1 MRQVL
6 RRLGRPRGVAVR
18 GAAHPRYR
26 MSVRW
31 WIAGRTVHA
40 LLLMALGAL
49 AGLSVVVAAAW
60 TLTEHSA
67 RSMAERFSD
76 GERLLDLSLGVLRAF
91 VGTDSLA
98 PEPDSTAHQ
107 LLATLASVTGAL
119 VPAVLLGIVLIK
131 LFALRPFVWRRR
143 ASISR
148 AWTADFPG
156 YSRRH
161 ADSDDA
167 IIAVRF
173 YNRFDN
179 LSVVDLRARAHL
191 RYLETSPHDGSLVIY
206 KQWLKV
212 LDAQGE
218 PADERSWL
226 AVERGAPFTVWIP
239 VEAPVPRL
247 PFSRIQG
254 KDLSSSSGVKL
265 LVRLTART
273 VGLGTEVAD
282 ERWFDLEAG
291 DFEIGRFVPLQPDL
305 GKDVWKWT
313 GWPDFDALLAPDT
326 PDPEPPAPPAGAAAA
341 GPRTELPAVAG
352 DEPPGPAGDGS
363 PDSGGGEPSGP
374 AGDEPPGAEGDEPP
388 GQDGSGDGDQPPGP
402 AGDEPDGP
410 TGDEPDGPAGAR
422 VPGPRVT

>member
-1 MRQVL
+1 MSLL
-6 RRLGRPRGVAVR
+6 RRSGRGR
-18 GAAHPRYR
+18 AHPRFR
-26 MSVRW
+26 TSVRW

-40 LLLMALGAL
+40 LVLMTLGAL
-49 AGLSVVVAAAW
+49 AGLSVLIAVGW

-67 RSMAERFSD
+67 RSMAQRFSD
-76 GERLLDLSLGVLRAF
+76 GERLFDLSLSVLRAS
-91 VGTDSLA
+91 VGTDNLN

-107 LLATLASVTGAL
+107 LLATVASVTGAL
-119 VPAVLLGIVLIK
+119 APAVLLGIVLIK
-131 LFALRPFVWRRR
+131 LFALRPFVWRQR
-143 ASISR
+143 ASISQ

-161 ADSDDA
+161 AHSDDA

-191 RYLETSPHDGSLVIY
+191 RYLEESPHDGSLVIY

-218 PADERSWL
+218 PADERYWL

-239 VEAPVPRL
+239 VQAPVSEL
-247 PFSRIQG
+247 PFRHIQG
-254 KDLSSSSGVKL
+254 KDLSDSRGVKL

-291 DFEIGRFVPLQPDL
+291 DFELGRFVPLEPELD
-305 GKDVWKWT
+305 KDVWRWEGWT
-313 GWPDFDALLAPDT
+313 DFDGLLAPRPDGRD
-326 PDPEPPAPPAGAAAA
+326 PDAPRPDGQDPE
-341 GPRTELPAVAG
+341 
-352 DEPPGPAGDGS
+352 D
-363 PDSGGGEPSGP
+363 
-374 AGDEPPGAEGDEPP
+374 
-388 GQDGSGDGDQPPGP
+388 
-402 AGDEPDGP
+402 
-410 TGDEPDGPAGAR
+410 
-422 VPGPRVT
+422 

>member
-1 MRQVL
+1 M
-6 RRLGRPRGVAVR
+6 
-18 GAAHPRYR
+18 
-26 MSVRW
+26 
-31 WIAGRTVHA
+31 T
-40 LLLMALGAL
+40 LGAL

-60 TLTEHSA
+60 TLTEHSP
-67 RSMAERFSD
+67 RSMADRFSNE
-76 GERLLDLSLGVLRAF
+76 ERLFDLSLTVLRAC
-91 VGTDSLA
+91 VGTDNLE

-107 LLATLASVTGAL
+107 LLATLASVTGSL

-143 ASISR
+143 ASISH

-156 YSRRH
+156 YARRN

-191 RYLETSPHDGSLVIY
+191 RYLERSPHDGSLVIY

-212 LDAQGE
+212 LDAKGE

-239 VEAPVPRL
+239 VEAPVAEL
-247 PFSRIQG
+247 PFHRIQG
-254 KDLSSSSGVKL
+254 KDLSGSYGVKL

-291 DFEIGRFVPLQPDL
+291 DFELGRFVPLQPDL
-305 GKDVWKWT
+305 DRDVWSWQGWT
-313 GWPDFDALLAPDT
+313 DFDGLIRP
-326 PDPEPPAPPAGAAAA
+326 
-341 GPRTELPAVAG
+341 GPNG
-352 DEPPGPAGDGS
+352 DEPG
-363 PDSGGGEPSGP
+363 
-374 AGDEPPGAEGDEPP
+374 
-388 GQDGSGDGDQPPGP
+388 
-402 AGDEPDGP
+402 
-410 TGDEPDGPAGAR
+410 
-422 VPGPRVT
+422 

>member
-1 MRQVL
+1 MRQG
-6 RRLGRPRGVAVR
+6 LGRVGRSGRGP
-18 GAAHPRYR
+18 AHPRYR

-40 LLLMALGAL
+40 LLLMTLGAL

-60 TLTEHSA
+60 TLTEDSP

-76 GERLLDLSLGVLRAF
+76 GERLLDLSLGVLRAC
-91 VGTDSLA
+91 VGTDSLD
-98 PEPDSTAHQ
+98 PETDSTAHQ
-107 LLATLASVTGAL
+107 LLATFASVTGAL
-119 VPAVLLGIVLIK
+119 VPAVLLGIALIK

-143 ASISR
+143 ASVSH

-191 RYLETSPHDGSLVIY
+191 RYLEDSPHDGSLVIY

-239 VEAPVPRL
+239 VEAPVAEL
-247 PFSRIQG
+247 PFRRIQG
-254 KDLSSSSGVKL
+254 KDLSRSSGVKL

-291 DFEIGRFVPLQPDL
+291 DFELGRFVPLQPDL
-305 GKDVWKWT
+305 DKDVWQWE
-313 GWPDFDALLAPDT
+313 GWSDFDGLTHP
-326 PDPEPPAPPAGAAAA
+326 GAD
-341 GPRTELPAVAG
+341 G
-352 DEPPGPAGDGS
+352 DEPPGR
-363 PDSGGGEPSGP
+363 
-374 AGDEPPGAEGDEPP
+374 
-388 GQDGSGDGDQPPGP
+388 
-402 AGDEPDGP
+402 P
-410 TGDEPDGPAGAR
+410 TRP
-422 VPGPRVT
+422 VS

>member
-1 MRQVL
+1 MRRTRQ
-6 RRLGRPRGVAVR
+6 GADS
-18 GAAHPRYR
+18 GAAAGRGRTHPRFR
-26 MSVRW
+26 TSVRW

-40 LLLMALGAL
+40 LLLMTLGAL
-49 AGLSVVVAAAW
+49 AGLSVVIATAW

-67 RSMAERFSD
+67 RSMAERFSN
-76 GERLLDLSLGVLRAF
+76 GERLLDLSLAVLRAS
-91 VGTDSLA
+91 VGTDSLS

-107 LLATLASVTGAL
+107 LLATVASVTGAL

-131 LFALRPFVWRRR
+131 MFALRPFVWRQR
-143 ASISR
+143 ASISH

-161 ADSDDA
+161 ADSEDA

-191 RYLETSPHDGSLVIY
+191 RYLERSPHDGSLVIY

-218 PADERSWL
+218 PADERYWL

-239 VEAPVPRL
+239 VQAPVPEL
-247 PFSRIQG
+247 PFRNIQG
-254 KDLSSSSGVKL
+254 KDLTGSHGVKL

-291 DFEIGRFVPLQPDL
+291 DFELGRFVPLQPDADR
-305 GKDVWKWT
+305 DVWRWEGWT
-313 GWPDFDALLAPDT
+313 DFDGLI
-326 PDPEPPAPPAGAAAA
+326 
-341 GPRTELPAVAG
+341 
-352 DEPPGPAGDGS
+352 PGPS
-363 PDSGGGEPSGP
+363 PSG
-374 AGDEPPGAEGDEPP
+374 DD
-388 GQDGSGDGDQPPGP
+388 D
-402 AGDEPDGP
+402 
-410 TGDEPDGPAGAR
+410 
-422 VPGPRVT
+422 VTRPVA

>member
-1 MRQVL
+1 MGSS
-6 RRLGRPRGVAVR
+6 GRGR
-18 GAAHPRYR
+18 AHPRFR
-26 MSVRW
+26 TSVRW

-40 LLLMALGAL
+40 LLLMTLGAL
-49 AGLSVVVAAAW
+49 AGLSVVIATAW
-60 TLTEHSA
+60 TLTEHSS
-67 RSMAERFSD
+67 RSMAQRFSN
-76 GERLLDLSLGVLRAF
+76 GERLFDLSLAVLRAS
-91 VGTDSLA
+91 VGTDNLA

-107 LLATLASVTGAL
+107 LLATVASVTGSL

-131 LFALRPFVWRRR
+131 MFALRPFVWRQR
-143 ASISR
+143 ASISH

-161 ADSDDA
+161 ADSEDA

-191 RYLETSPHDGSLVIY
+191 RYLERSPHDGSLVIY

-218 PADERSWL
+218 PADERYWL

-239 VEAPVPRL
+239 VEAPVTEL
-247 PFSRIQG
+247 PFRRIQG
-254 KDLSSSSGVKL
+254 KELSGSYGVKL

-291 DFEIGRFVPLQPDL
+291 DFELGRFVPLQPDL
-305 GKDVWKWT
+305 GKDVWRWEGWT
-313 GWPDFDALLAPDT
+313 DFDALEPH
-326 PDPEPPAPPAGAAAA
+326 PNGEDPRP
-341 GPRTELPAVAG
+341 
-352 DEPPGPAGDGS
+352 
-363 PDSGGGEPSGP
+363 
-374 AGDEPPGAEGDEPP
+374 
-388 GQDGSGDGDQPPGP
+388 
-402 AGDEPDGP
+402 
-410 TGDEPDGPAGAR
+410 
-422 VPGPRVT
+422 

>member
-1 MRQVL
+1 MR
-6 RRLGRPRGVAVR
+6 RGWGRVGYSGRGR
-18 GAAHPRYR
+18 SHPRFR
-26 MSVRW
+26 TSVRW

-40 LLLMALGAL
+40 LLLMTLGAL
-49 AGLSVVVAAAW
+49 AGLSVVIATVW
-60 TLTEHSA
+60 TLTEHSP
-67 RSMAERFSD
+67 RSMAQRFSN
-76 GERLLDLSLGVLRAF
+76 GERLFDLSLAVLRAS
-91 VGTDSLA
+91 VGTDNLN

-107 LLATLASVTGAL
+107 LLATVASVTGSL

-131 LFALRPFVWRRR
+131 MFALRPFVWRQR
-143 ASISR
+143 ASISH

-161 ADSDDA
+161 AGSDDA

-191 RYLETSPHDGSLVIY
+191 RYLERSPHDGSLVIY

-218 PADERSWL
+218 PADERYWL

-239 VEAPVPRL
+239 VEAPVAEL
-247 PFSRIQG
+247 PFRRIQG
-254 KDLSSSSGVKL
+254 KELSGSYGVKL

-291 DFEIGRFVPLQPDL
+291 DFELGRFVPLQPDL
-305 GKDVWKWT
+305 DKDVWRWEGWT
-313 GWPDFDALLAPDT
+313 DFDALEPHPNGEDPT
-326 PDPEPPAPPAGAAAA
+326 P
-341 GPRTELPAVAG
+341 
-352 DEPPGPAGDGS
+352 
-363 PDSGGGEPSGP
+363 
-374 AGDEPPGAEGDEPP
+374 
-388 GQDGSGDGDQPPGP
+388 
-402 AGDEPDGP
+402 
-410 TGDEPDGPAGAR
+410 
-422 VPGPRVT
+422 